1 MERNDVEK
9 KVIEIFE
16 EELEIEVAS
25 LSMSRAD
32 CEAWDSLMQ
41 LIITGD
47 IEECFGIKL
56 PLKTIQEADTIGK
69 FVDCICELSG
79 R

>member
-25 LSMSRAD
+25 LRNW
-32 CEAWDSLMQ
+32 CERVWKRM
-41 LIITGD
+41 
-47 IEECFGIKL
+47 
-56 PLKTIQEADTIGK
+56 
-69 FVDCICELSG
+69 
-79 R
+79 